1 MKRSQTAPL
10 LGQVMARVAAAA
22 GLVVLASV
30 GPARAQVEV
39 RTSPPPAPG
48 PRFEITAPG
57 PAVREAPRPR
67 EAEHYREDVRVR
79 HEPAFIEPLTGR
91 PAAGPVK
98 TYGLSGWTAPP
109 APGGPAVLQA
119 PNGGWL
125 GFGFSLV
132 WE

>member
-1 MKRSQTAPL
+1 MVRWILARAVPAIL
-10 LGQVMARVAAAA
+10 LAVLVSAGPAAAQ
-22 GLVVLASV
+22 
-30 GPARAQVEV
+30 AQVQV
-39 RTSPPPAPG
+39 RTSPQPAPG

-79 HEPAFIEPLTGR
+79 HEPAFIEPFTGR
-91 PAAGPVK
+91 PASGPVK

-109 APGGPAVLQA
+109 APGGAAVVQA
-119 PNGGWL
+119 PNGGWF